1 MSSTQIAAATGGQ
14 KYVVNDPNEILG
26 VLAQALLNR

>member
-14 KYVVNDPNEILG
+14 KYVVTNPNEILG

>member
-14 KYVVNDPNEILG
+14 NYLVNNPNEILG